1 MTDEILSRDRVPA
14 LSDSTQLAVDCAKYL
29 LLLLCAT
36 DMGQHTA
43 ELSTAQVAET
53 TGIDPFRQAQVRTA
67 LRIAGLIHIDWSAG
81 GYGLGLGDGQ

>member
-1 MTDEILSRDRVPA
+1 MTDQILARHRVPA
-14 LSDSTQLAVDCAKYL
+14 LSDSTALAVDCGKYL
-29 LLLLCAT
+29 QMMLLAT
-36 DMGQHTA
+36 DMGQHSA
-43 ELSTAQVAET
+43 VLSTAQVAET